1 MSDLSLNTG
10 QRDDAPSPRVKG
22 RHPSCEDDEPI
33 LIKIKRRDNT
43 GKESLMA
50 AVISAFYL
58 STIYLCLLREII
70 MVLLNLPDFMTLI
83 FSVHKNIPDFI
94 KGQMF
99 WMKSVYLIF
108 WCSFNSVD

>member
-1 MSDLSLNTG
+1 MLEIFSWFQQDSAIFRMSDLSLNTG

-50 AVISAFYL
+50 AVASAFYFF
-58 STIYLCLLREII
+58 LLYA
-70 MVLLNLPDFMTLI
+70 FA
-83 FSVHKNIPDFI
+83 
-94 KGQMF
+94 
-99 WMKSVYLIF
+99 Y
-108 WCSFNSVD
+108 

>member
-50 AVISAFYL
+50 AVASAFYFFF
-58 STIYLCLLREII
+58 TICICILREII

-83 FSVHKNIPDFI
+83 FSVHKNSPDFI

-99 WMKSVYLIF
+99 WMKSV
-108 WCSFNSVD
+108 FNLLVFF

>member
-50 AVISAFYL
+50 AVASAFYFF
-58 STIYLCLLREII
+58 LLYA
-70 MVLLNLPDFMTLI
+70 FA
-83 FSVHKNIPDFI
+83 
-94 KGQMF
+94 
-99 WMKSVYLIF
+99 Y
-108 WCSFNSVD
+108 